1 MEDKH
6 AHECNKER
14 KYLVSQRPIDTEEV
28 DIRNTSCPH
37 RIVSI
42 NDKCSLEEGGEWTL
56 VAVELLV
63 GSETG
68 SGSSVH
74 SGASVVGQPLLLLK
88 LPGLS
93 PSPLFL

>member
-63 GSETG
+63 GSEKATQ
-68 SGSSVH
+68 H
-74 SGASVVGQPLLLLK
+74 SYGAVWRHRRGFTPFVFYAPMG
-88 LPGLS
+88 
-93 PSPLFL
+93 

>member
-6 AHECNKER
+6 AHEYNKER
-14 KYLVSQRPIDTEEV
+14 KYLVSQRPIDTE
-28 DIRNTSCPH
+28 DADMRNTPCPYAV
-37 RIVSI
+37 VSI

-56 VAVELLV
+56 VAVELLA
-63 GSETG
+63 G
-68 SGSSVH
+68 SGSSVR
-74 SGASVVGQPLLLLK
+74 SGASAVGQPLPLLM